1 MVLELV
7 SKTIYDDNAQ
17 GMVEYALI
25 LALIALA
32 AVTAL
37 GFLGEGLNNF
47 FTHVTNELSSL
58 I

>member
-1 MVLELV
+1 MEKEI
-7 SKTIYDDNAQ
+7 SRFIQKENGQ

-32 AVTAL
+32 VVTGL

-47 FTHVTNELSSL
+47 FTHVTDELSSL